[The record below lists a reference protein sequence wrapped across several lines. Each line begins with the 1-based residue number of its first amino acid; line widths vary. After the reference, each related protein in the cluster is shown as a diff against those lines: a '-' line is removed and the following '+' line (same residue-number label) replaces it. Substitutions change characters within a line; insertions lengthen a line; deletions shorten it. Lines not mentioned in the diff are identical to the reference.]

1 MIRKLATT
9 VALAVMIGIAY
20 AIVASDHVVLRA
32 VVILTA
38 LAVSILLEVVRSKSP

>member
-9 VALAVMIGIAY
+9 VALAIVIGIAY
-20 AIVASDHVVLRA
+20 AIVVSDHVVLRS

-38 LAVSILLEVVRSKSP
+38 FAVSIILEVVRGERS